1 MQTVATKLF
10 EYGQTEI
17 DYLTNVDQ
25 TLGAV
30 IKRMGRVE
38 REVIP
43 DLFTALV
50 HAMVGQQIS
59 VKAAHTIWCRM
70 QERFA
75 DITPQVIAAVTVETI
90 QQCGMTTRKAGYI
103 KSIGET
109 VTRGEIN
116 LAELYELPDDTV
128 IKRLST
134 LRGIGVWTA
143 EMLLLNSLERPNVVS
158 WGDLAIQR
166 GMINLY
172 GLTGINKQ
180 QFEQYKKRYSPY
192 GSVASL
198 YLWKLSAERR

>member
-1 MQTVATKLF
+1 MQTVNTKWF
-10 EYGQTEI
+10 EYGQMEV

-25 TLGAV
+25 TLGAA

-43 DLFTALV
+43 DLFVALV

-59 VKAAHTIWCRM
+59 TKAAQTIWCRM
-70 QERFA
+70 QNRFA
-75 DITPQVIAAVTVETI
+75 EITPQVIATATVEAI

-103 KSIGET
+103 KSVSEMVI
-109 VTRGEIN
+109 RGEIN
-116 LAELYELPDDTV
+116 LSELYDLPDDTV
-128 IKRLST
+128 IKRLSA
-134 LRGIGVWTA
+134 LRGIGAWTA

-158 WGDLAIQR
+158 WGDLAIRR

-172 GLTGINKQ
+172 GLAAITKQ
-180 QFEQYKKRYSPY
+180 QFEQYKERYSPY

-198 YLWKLSAERR
+198 YL

>member
-1 MQTVATKLF
+1 MQTVTTKLF

-25 TLGAV
+25 TLGAA
-30 IKRMGRVE
+30 IERMGRVE

-50 HAMVGQQIS
+50 HSMVGQQIS

-75 DITPQVIAAVTVETI
+75 DITPQAMATATVEAI

-158 WGDLAIQR
+158 WGDLAIRR

-172 GLTGINKQ
+172 GLTGISKQ
-180 QFEQYKKRYSPY
+180 QFAQYKKRYSPY

-198 YLWKLSAERR
+198 YLWQLSVDR